1 MSATTAAALADDLE
15 AMGCRLAAWLA
26 ADASSSS
33 MGTVGVP
40 VSQVARSA
48 SFAGLESSVPSV
60 PSAPADMSGQRAS
73 PASAG
78 HCELKPATG
87 GFSNQTC
94 VGTWHPPGAASIPI
108 VLRLQSATPTVFPDP
123 SIDRQVRVMQ
133 ALAGTAVP
141 VPRLLGR
148 EEGADVLGA
157 PFVVMQRVPGRVPQ
171 ENPLYHL
178 EGWFHDL
185 DSEVQ
190 RRHWFSGIDTLAA
203 IAQVDWLAGGLDF
216 LAPPPG
222 VSVLEQQ
229 FQTWTHM
236 LQWVEAGAHPYP
248 HLHTALAWLRHHS
261 PPAGPVSL
269 SWGDAKLGNCV
280 FNAQGRVAA
289 ALDWE
294 QATLSHP
301 VDDLAWW
308 LMLDECLSDGYG
320 VPRLSG
326 LPTRQ
331 ETVAH
336 WERASGLRADDLP
349 FYEVFTAWRMALIM
363 ARIGTL
369 FTQRGWV
376 DAQAQMDVR
385 NGAATL
391 LTRHA
396 QRLGF

>member
-1 MSATTAAALADDLE
+1 MSAQVPQALATDLE
-15 AMGCRLAAWLA
+15 SMCRRLAAWLA
-26 ADASSSS
+26 MHATEP
-33 MGTVGVP
+33 GICTL
-40 VSQVARSA
+40 Q
-48 SFAGLESSVPSV
+48 
-60 PSAPADMSGQRAS
+60 PSA
-73 PASAG
+73 
-78 HCELKPATG
+78 G
-87 GFSNQTC
+87 GFSNQTW
-94 VGTWHPPGAASIPI
+94 VGHWQPKGGPAVPI

-123 SIDRQVRVMQ
+123 SIDKQARVMA

-148 EEGADVLGA
+148 EEGPDVLGA
-157 PFVVMQRVPGRVPQ
+157 PFVVMERVPGRVPQ

-185 DSEVQ
+185 DAPAQ

-203 IAQVDWLAGGLDF
+203 IARVDQLACEALGLGF
-216 LAPPPG
+216 LAPPPRL
-222 VSVLEQQ
+222 SVLEHQL
-229 FQTWTHM
+229 QTWLDM
-236 LQWVEAGAHPYP
+236 LRWVETTARPYP
-248 HLHTALAWLRHHS
+248 HLHTAHAWLRRHA
-261 PPAGPVSL
+261 PPPGPVSL

-280 FNAQGRVAA
+280 FDAQGSVAA

-294 QATLSHP
+294 QACLAHP

-308 LMLDECLSDGYG
+308 LMLDDCLSEGYG
-320 VPRLSG
+320 VPRLPG
-326 LPTRQ
+326 LPSRD

-336 WERASGLRADDLP
+336 WEQASGLPADDLG
-349 FYEVFTAWRMALIM
+349 YHEVFAAWRMSVIM

-376 DAQAQMDVR
+376 DASAQMDVR

-391 LTRHA
+391 LAGHA

>member
-1 MSATTAAALADDLE
+1 MSAAPEMSLAVELE
-15 AMGCRLAAWLA
+15 SMGNRVAAWLA
-26 ADASSSS
+26 THAAKPTQPQSATSAQEPRSSERE
-33 MGTVGVP
+33 GRCAL
-40 VSQVARSA
+40 Q
-48 SFAGLESSVPSV
+48 
-60 PSAPADMSGQRAS
+60 PSA
-73 PASAG
+73 
-78 HCELKPATG
+78 G
-87 GFSNQTC
+87 GFSNQTW
-94 VGTWHPPGAASIPI
+94 VGTWERHGGASLPI

-123 SIDRQVRVMQ
+123 SIDRQVRVMA
-133 ALAGTAVP
+133 ALAGSAVP

-148 EEGADVLGA
+148 EATGQVLGA
-157 PFVVMQRVPGRVPQ
+157 PFVVMERVPGRVPQ

-185 DSEVQ
+185 DEASQ

-203 IAQVDWLAGGLDF
+203 IARVDRSTCEEVGLGF

-222 VSVLEQQ
+222 VGVLEHQL
-229 FQTWTHM
+229 QTWLSM
-236 LQWVEAGAHPYP
+236 LHWVESTARPYP
-248 HLHTALAWLRHHS
+248 HLHKAYEWLCRHA
-261 PPAGPVSL
+261 PPPGPVSL

-280 FNAQGRVAA
+280 FDAQGRVAA

-294 QATLSHP
+294 QACLAHP

-308 LMLDECLSDGYG
+308 LMLDNCLSEGYG
-320 VPRLSG
+320 VPRLTG
-326 LPTRQ
+326 LPSRE

-336 WERASGLRADDLP
+336 WERASGLRAYHLD
-349 FYEVFTAWRMALIM
+349 YHEVFAAWRMSVIM

-376 DAQAQMDVR
+376 EASAQMDVR

-391 LTRHA
+391 LAGHA

>member
-15 AMGCRLAAWLA
+15 AMGCRLATWLA
-26 ADASSSS
+26 AWGGWSFSSTS
-33 MGTVGVP
+33 
-40 VSQVARSA
+40 
-48 SFAGLESSVPSV
+48 AGLCTL
-60 PSAPADMSGQRAS
+60 Q
-73 PASAG
+73 
-78 HCELKPATG
+78 PATG
-87 GFSNQTC
+87 GFSNQTW
-94 VGTWHPPGAASIPI
+94 VGTWHPPGAEVVPI
-108 VLRLQSATPTVFPDP
+108 VLRLQSATPTVFPDS

-148 EEGADVLGA
+148 EEGAHVLGA
-157 PFVVMQRVPGRVPQ
+157 PFVVMQRVAGHVPQ
-171 ENPLYHL
+171 ENPLYHR
-178 EGWFHDL
+178 EGWFHDV
-185 DSEVQ
+185 DSAAQ

-203 IAQVDWLAGGLDF
+203 IAQVDWQAGGLDF

-236 LQWVEAGAHPYP
+236 LQWVEAGARPYP
-248 HLHTALAWLRHHS
+248 HLHTALAWLRHHA

-280 FNAQGRVAA
+280 FDAQGRVAA

-294 QATLSHP
+294 QATLAHP

-308 LMLDECLSDGYG
+308 LMLDECLSDGYC

-336 WERASGLRADDLP
+336 WERATGLRADDLP
-349 FYEVFTAWRMALIM
+349 FYEVFAAWRMALIM

-376 DAQAQMDVR
+376 NAQAQMDVC

-391 LTRHA
+391 LSRHA

>member
-1 MSATTAAALADDLE
+1 
-15 AMGCRLAAWLA
+15 
-26 ADASSSS
+26 
-33 MGTVGVP
+33 
-40 VSQVARSA
+40 
-48 SFAGLESSVPSV
+48 
-60 PSAPADMSGQRAS
+60 
-73 PASAG
+73 
-78 HCELKPATG
+78 
-87 GFSNQTC
+87 
-94 VGTWHPPGAASIPI
+94 
-108 VLRLQSATPTVFPDP
+108 
-123 SIDRQVRVMQ
+123 
-133 ALAGTAVP
+133 
-141 VPRLLGR
+141 
-148 EEGADVLGA
+148 
-157 PFVVMQRVPGRVPQ
+157 
-171 ENPLYHL
+171 
-178 EGWFHDL
+178 
-185 DSEVQ
+185 
-190 RRHWFSGIDTLAA
+190 
-203 IAQVDWLAGGLDF
+203 
-216 LAPPPG
+216 
-222 VSVLEQQ
+222 
-229 FQTWTHM
+229 
-236 LQWVEAGAHPYP
+236 
-248 HLHTALAWLRHHS
+248 
-261 PPAGPVSL
+261 
-269 SWGDAKLGNCV
+269 
-280 FNAQGRVAA
+280 VAA

-294 QATLSHP
+294 QATLAHP

>member
-1 MSATTAAALADDLE
+1 
-15 AMGCRLAAWLA
+15 
-26 ADASSSS
+26 
-33 MGTVGVP
+33 
-40 VSQVARSA
+40 
-48 SFAGLESSVPSV
+48 
-60 PSAPADMSGQRAS
+60 
-73 PASAG
+73 
-78 HCELKPATG
+78 
-87 GFSNQTC
+87 
-94 VGTWHPPGAASIPI
+94 
-108 VLRLQSATPTVFPDP
+108 
-123 SIDRQVRVMQ
+123 
-133 ALAGTAVP
+133 
-141 VPRLLGR
+141 
-148 EEGADVLGA
+148 
-157 PFVVMQRVPGRVPQ
+157 
-171 ENPLYHL
+171 
-178 EGWFHDL
+178 
-185 DSEVQ
+185 
-190 RRHWFSGIDTLAA
+190 
-203 IAQVDWLAGGLDF
+203 
-216 LAPPPG
+216 
-222 VSVLEQQ
+222 
-229 FQTWTHM
+229 
-236 LQWVEAGAHPYP
+236 VEAGARPYP
-248 HLHTALAWLRHHS
+248 HLHTALAWLRHHA